1 MCARWH
7 RGYAYIGWKIGWK
20 ITPIVQISSSHYFAD
35 TQHVMRRMED
45 MVVFFRKTLFL
56 NHIFKQCNF
65 HKTTAG
71 MEHLPLLIM

>member
-20 ITPIVQISSSHYFAD
+20 IAPIVQISSSHYFAD

-45 MVVFFRKTLFL
+45 MVDFFAKHFFL
-56 NHIFKQCNF
+56 TISLNNVIFTRLRQEWNTF
-65 HKTTAG
+65 
-71 MEHLPLLIM
+71 LYS